1 MARRSRREA
10 EGHVAVTWRRTLVMA
25 AHLPTQTGHSQ
36 GQSRGLSSWWL
47 LGPAQ
52 RTIIGVLVCVQ
63 CSGIRP
69 PRNEAF
75 PRWTTALLP
84 SGGGR
89 ECVTSTRRRGAG
101 GRVVLLRSDDAT
113 VTSNSKFSVAAC
125 DSPLPSRSARPPR
138 SKAALLPGVPAGRRG
153 PLTAPAPTASTAR
166 AVSA

>member
-84 SGGGR
+84 SGGGWGMR
-89 ECVTSTRRRGAG
+89 D
-101 GRVVLLRSDDAT
+101 L
-113 VTSNSKFSVAAC
+113 N
-125 DSPLPSRSARPPR
+125 
-138 SKAALLPGVPAGRRG
+138 
-153 PLTAPAPTASTAR
+153 
-166 AVSA
+166 